1 MTVNHSDGG
10 GRTPPAG
17 FLCLAGALLAS
28 GLLIASPAAA
38 STDQSD
44 ASWSP
49 VAVER
54 LVKLPGAY
62 LQRAIENDFAGSGLA
77 AMIRDTE
84 GQIGLKTRTLA
95 DLQEAIDQ
103 TDGELKIELQHQF
116 LAEKRA
122 YLELMDRHQDLR
134 RQQMETRQRLYDRL
148 LARLERDGA
157 RLTPETQEL
166 IAIQDQAR
174 QRLQHSISTVDQRI
188 FHEPM
193 VGQSKYAREYSKTVV
208 AIERLVRA
216 IEAHP
221 MNGDSQLGGRPATKK
236 EYLRHLISET
246 EAELQ
251 VLERENAILG
261 YMAKLVALDAM
272 ALSEL
277 LAAPDDV
284 ADSTAAGSG
293 SDLTAAVDFFI
304 TN

>member
-1 MTVNHSDGG
+1 MTENRRSCE
-10 GRTPPAG
+10 GRAFPAG
-17 FLCLAGALLAS
+17 LRGLAGALLAS
-28 GLLIASPAAA
+28 GLLIATPAAA
-38 STDQSD
+38 STDQSG

-62 LQRAIENDFAGSGLA
+62 LQRAIENDFAGSGMA

-84 GQIGLKTRTLA
+84 GQMRFKTQTLA
-95 DLQEAIDQ
+95 DLQEAIEQ

-122 YLELMDRHQDLR
+122 YLGLVDRHQDLR

-148 LARLERDGA
+148 LARLDRDGA

-166 IAIQDQAR
+166 IVFQDQAR
-174 QRLQHSISTVDQRI
+174 ERLQHSISAVDQRI

-193 VGQSKYAREYSKTVV
+193 VGQSKYAREYSKNLV
-208 AIERLVRA
+208 AIERLVSA

-277 LAAPDDV
+277 LTAPDDV
-284 ADSTAAGSG
+284 ADPGATGSG
-293 SDLTAAVDFFI
+293 SDLTAAVDFFV